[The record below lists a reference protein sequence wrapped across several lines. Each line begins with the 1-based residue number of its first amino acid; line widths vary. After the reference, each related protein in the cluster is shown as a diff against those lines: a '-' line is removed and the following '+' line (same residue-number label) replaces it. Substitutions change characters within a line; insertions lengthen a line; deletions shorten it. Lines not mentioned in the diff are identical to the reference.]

1 MAGTTSTDVVAI
13 RRRFVAAKYK
23 AHARDMRRHRPRPPL
38 AALRL
43 SELERLYT
51 ARWGRQLPDDDAGRD
66 DLLLAFNHISGIDSC
81 IEWAM
86 AWAPWLSRDDATA
99 LAEQI
104 TAAPQWL
111 KARPMGER
119 LGLTDYE
126 RTALKIRTIRPIDVT
141 DACLAERRK
150 QKDRDRKALRRQQR
164 PGFAAMLK
172 HIAGN
177 GVPTIIV
184 ETANRFARDLIVQET
199 GWRYLKDADITLIA
213 ADSPDAFLNDTPTA
227 VMIRHRNWR
236 TARFDRME
244 RRRQHRICRLEQ
256 REGALARIGHQQNP
270 AALIPDGRRDSHGAE
285 NPRNG
290 CASRNGCSGRKGP
303 A

>member
-1 MAGTTSTDVVAI
+1 M
-13 RRRFVAAKYK
+13 
-23 AHARDMRRHRPRPPL
+23 MRRLINPL
-38 AALRL
+38 RQTAAANPLG
-43 SELERLYT
+43 
-51 ARWGRQLPDDDAGRD
+51 A
-66 DLLLAFNHISGIDSC
+66 C
-81 IEWAM
+81 INE
-86 AWAPWLSRDDATA
+86 TF
-99 LAEQI
+99 QI

-177 GVPTIIV
+177 GVRTIIV

-256 REGALARIGHQQNP
+256 REGGLA
-270 AALIPDGRRDSHGAE
+270 
-285 NPRNG
+285 
-290 CASRNGCSGRKGP
+290 
-303 A
+303 